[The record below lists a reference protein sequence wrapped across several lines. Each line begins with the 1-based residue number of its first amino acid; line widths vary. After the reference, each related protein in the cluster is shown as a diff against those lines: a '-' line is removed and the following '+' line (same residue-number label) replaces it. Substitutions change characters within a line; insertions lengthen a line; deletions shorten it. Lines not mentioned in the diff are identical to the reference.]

1 MITTYDMAT
10 SEIIE
15 RSKQPSVPDKQLAS
29 ALQDAPQLQL
39 ATGQGETLDAR
50 QYILA
55 DPALF
60 DIAEMLAQYR

>member
-10 SEIIE
+10 GEIIE
-15 RSKQPSVPDKQLAS
+15 RSKQPSVPDKQRAS

-39 ATGQGETLDAR
+39 ATAQGETLEAT
-50 QYILA
+50 QCMLA